1 MNFPE
6 TKHIKTNPTKKRIL
20 ATLLIGFSLLILLGI
35 VLWHLFFQP
44 HKPSYEFSVTTT
56 SISAEPF
63 RSEKRH
69 ASIPPYQEWNN
80 QSLYIPSINNTPVT
94 SEEAVA
100 TTTPTVEPATLPQPT
115 PSATSVAKPTV
126 IPVTQA
132 PAKKSAQ
139 AATSTKK
146 PKTDM
151 ATAIVE
157 TQPSVSENIQE
168 TAPAGT
174 SLGIDVSKWQGTID
188 WGKVRKAGKEFAFI
202 KFGGRD
208 VSELA
213 FLYIDETFTYNITHA
228 SANGLRVGIYFF
240 SQAITPEEAAEE
252 ANFIAAN
259 INGIHLDYPIVFD
272 WENRANT
279 RGTNANLSA
288 EQHIAIAHTFV
299 NTLKSHGYETMLYGS
314 ISSPMV
320 QSVLPTLSNCRLWLA
335 RYTNDINDKPKYN
348 GDYRIWQYSETGR
361 VDGIKGNV
369 DLDIQL
375 Y

>member
-1 MNFPE
+1 MHLPE
-6 TKHIKTNPTKKRIL
+6 TKHILIKS
-20 ATLLIGFSLLILLGI
+20 LLGFSILILVGI
-35 VLWHLFFQP
+35 VFWNSFFQP
-44 HKPSYEFSVTTT
+44 KEASYEFSVTST
-56 SISAEPF
+56 SILTKPF
-63 RSEKRH
+63 ESVMRH
-69 ASIPPYQEWNN
+69 SSIPPYQKWNN
-80 QSLYIPSINNTPVT
+80 QSLYIPSMNKSPVL
-94 SEEAVA
+94 SEEAVETSNPA
-100 TTTPTVEPATLPQPT
+100 VEPTSLIQPT
-115 PSATSVAKPTV
+115 PSTSSVTKPTV
-126 IPVTQA
+126 IPVTQT
-132 PAKKSAQ
+132 PAKKSVQ
-139 AATSTKK
+139 AAAITKNSEVDMPTTS
-146 PKTDM
+146 
-151 ATAIVE
+151 AE
-157 TQPSVSENIQE
+157 TQPPVSEHLPE
-168 TAPAGT
+168 TAPAGF

-188 WGKVRKAGKEFAFI
+188 WSKVSKAGKEFAFI

-213 FLYIDETFTYNITHA
+213 FLYIDETFTYNITQA

-252 ANFIAAN
+252 ADFIASN
-259 INGIHLDYPIVFD
+259 IKGIHLDYPIVFD

-279 RGTNANLSA
+279 RGTKANLSA

-299 NTLKSHGYETMLYGS
+299 NRLKTHGYDTMLYGS

-335 RYTNDINDKPKYN
+335 RYTNDINEKPKYSGN
-348 GDYRIWQYSETGR
+348 YRIWQYSESGR